1 MYYIVLYG
9 LLMCYLNEIIFWAS
23 FLTLPWA
30 IDKFSDFQIMSKD
43 MCATID
49 LLLTKRQQ
57 LMSAMTTLDKDKDSR
72 QELRRNILLTMVNDT
87 LSSLNDYDN
96 DVTTMKKR
104 ALTLWKR

>member
-1 MYYIVLYG
+1 
-9 LLMCYLNEIIFWAS
+9 
-23 FLTLPWA
+23 
-30 IDKFSDFQIMSKD
+30 MSKD

-104 ALTLWKR
+104 ALTL